1 MSDEVGPCHFGTEA
15 RLVAVSNMTPT
26 IKSYLDAASKVSPVG
41 TPELSHYPA
50 LKNLFDAVG
59 DELTPKVRAVVHYSE
74 PGSGQPDLGFFSA
87 DNPQPDRG
95 VVEVKGAG
103 DNLNDLI
110 ASKQVDDYWR
120 IHKLVLVTNLRE
132 FALVG
137 QDHAGAKR
145 TLERYSL
152 ANSSAAFDALLKHPV
167 AAANRHGVSL
177 GEYLLRV
184 MSHRSTIAEP
194 RDLARLLASYARDA
208 LQRVEQAAE
217 EEESLSTT
225 REALEQALGM
235 TFEDE
240 RGEGFFRSTLVQ
252 TLFYGVFAAWVL
264 WARAGKSGQFRWKDA
279 VYELRVPFLRML
291 FHQLTDPGRLE
302 RLNLVD
308 VLDWTEAALERVDRE
323 AFLKRFSEGEA
334 VQYFYEP
341 FLEAFDPELRKQLG
355 VWYTPREIV
364 RYMVARVD
372 RALRDDLGI
381 AKGLADDRV
390 VVLDP
395 CCGTGAF
402 LVETLRRIADTES
415 ASAGALTAAAVR
427 QAATDRVFGFEI
439 MPAPLVVAH
448 LEVGL
453 ALEQIGA
460 GLDDTQRAGVYLT
473 NALTGWEPQTT
484 KPLPFPELEQER
496 QQAAKVKQ
504 KRKILVVLGNPPY
517 NGFPG
522 VSDNA
527 EERKLTDAYR
537 EVKGADVPK
546 PQGQGL
552 NDLYVRFYRMAE
564 RRIAEK
570 TGEGVVCFISNYSWL
585 DGLSFPGMR
594 QRYLDAFDI
603 VRIDNLNGDKY
614 RTGKL
619 TPDGLPD
626 PSVFSTRD
634 DLLGI
639 QVGTAI
645 ATLVRRDSHQPAER
659 VEWRE
664 LWGVGK
670 LRELEESA
678 NAPVYKSVEPM
689 EGLGLLFAPVALSK
703 DWFGWP
709 SLVELFPKR
718 FHGVLTNRDA
728 FLVDLDGD
736 RLRTRLGDYFDP
748 AQGHDELALRYPM
761 AMKSTRRT
769 DARKVRDSLL
779 TRGTLDEDAFV
790 RFSYRPFDTRWLY
803 WEQETKL
810 LDERR
815 PEYRPHVFDGN
826 LWLSSTQQLRKGI
839 TEPQAS
845 FTRLAGSHHS
855 IERGAHM
862 FPLYLRDE
870 QFGEEVNGV
879 KRTAN
884 LSERARAYIKSQDA
898 EPEDLFH
905 HVLATLHDPAYRE
918 ANAGGLRMG
927 WPRIPLPGDP
937 GEFAASAVRG
947 RLLARLLDTESN
959 VDDLL
964 DPTIA
969 VPTKT
974 DGTQMQ
980 PADFTVTAGWGH
992 FGTNQAVMPG
1002 QGKINRRG
1010 DVVDVYLNDRAYWRD
1025 VPVEVWEYRLGGYQ
1039 VLKKWLSYRESKV
1052 LGRALSVSEVSWW
1065 SEVTRRIQAVLSTER
1080 KQQ

>member
-1 MSDEVGPCHFGTEA
+1 MPSSAILLFLNVDGRTLPEQTVPSSRAASTVSHIVDNGGQGTVRLSGEVRVHE
-15 RLVAVSNMTPT
+15 LKQAV
-26 IKSYLDAASKVSPVG
+26 KAYLDALSSVGVAG

-50 LKNLFDAVG
+50 LKSLFDAIG
-59 DELTPKVRAVVHYSE
+59 EQLTPKVRAVVHYSE
-74 PGSGQPDLGFFSA
+74 SAGGQPDLGFFSA

-95 VVEVKGAG
+95 VVEVKGA
-103 DNLNDLI
+103 DADLDQL
-110 ASKQVDDYWR
+110 SESEQVDTYWQT
-120 IHKLVLVTNLRE
+120 HKLVLVTNLRQ

-137 QDHAGAKR
+137 QDHEGAKR
-145 TLERYSL
+145 TLERYSI
-152 ANSSAAFDALLKHPV
+152 ADSTAAFDESLAHPV

-184 MSHRSTIAEP
+184 MSHRSTISEP

-217 EEESLSTT
+217 DEGSLSTI

-264 WARAGKSGQFRWKDA
+264 WARASKTGQFRWKDA

-323 AFLKRFSEGEA
+323 AFLTRFSEGEA

-381 AKGLADDRV
+381 PKGLADERV

-402 LVETLRRIADTES
+402 LVETLRRIAETES
-415 ASAGALTAAAVR
+415 ASAGALTAATVR
-427 QAATDRVFGFEI
+427 QAATERVFGFEI

-453 ALEQIGA
+453 ALEQLGA

-496 QQAAKVKQ
+496 KDAAEVKQ
-504 KRKILVVLGNPPY
+504 QRKILVVLGNPPY
-517 NGFPG
+517 SGFPG

-537 EVKGADVPK
+537 EVKGPDVPR

-570 TGEGVVCFISNYSWL
+570 TKEGVVCFISNYSWL

-614 RTGKL
+614 RTSKL

-626 PSVFSTRD
+626 PSVFSTED
-634 DLLGI
+634 DPIGI

-645 ATLVRRDSHQPAER
+645 ATLVRQKSHQGVQE
-659 VEWRE
+659 VDWRE
-664 LWGVGK
+664 LWGTGK
-670 LRELEESA
+670 LEELEESA
-678 NAPVYKSVEPM
+678 ATAGYKHIKPIAA
-689 EGLGLLFAPVALSK
+689 LGLPFGPIEPSRG
-703 DWFGWP
+703 WFNLP
-709 SLVELFPKR
+709 SLPDLFPTYYP
-718 FHGVLTNRDA
+718 GVKT
-728 FLVDLDGD
+728 GHD
-736 RLRTRLGDYFDP
+736 RLFVDIDPDRLKKRIEDQFDV
-748 AQGHDELALRYPM
+748 A
-761 AMKSTRRT
+761 
-769 DARKVRDSLL
+769 DS
-779 TRGTLDEDAFV
+779 DIIPY
-790 RFSYRPFDTRWLY
+790 SYRPFDVRWMY
-803 WEQETKL
+803 WTDKPGL
-810 LDERR
+810 LDRPR

-826 LWLSSTQQLRKGI
+826 QSLVSQQKPRREWSPAQVISPIGCLDLMDRSATCI
-839 TEPQAS
+839 
-845 FTRLAGSHHS
+845 
-855 IERGAHM
+855 
-862 FPLYLRDE
+862 PLYLRDE

-884 LSERARAYIKSQDA
+884 LSELALRYIESMGA

-927 WPRIPLPGDP
+927 WPRIPLPADAAV
-937 GEFAASAVRG
+937 FTASARRG
-947 RLLARLLDTESN
+947 SLLARLLDTESN

-964 DPTIA
+964 DASIA

-1002 QGKINRRG
+1002 QGKLERRG
-1010 DVVDVYLNDRAYWRD
+1010 NVVDVYLNDRAYWKD
-1025 VPVEVWEYRLGGYQ
+1025 VPIEVWEYRLGGYQ

-1052 LGRALSVSEVSWW
+1052 LGQSLSVSEVSWW
-1065 SEVTRRIQAVLSTER
+1065 SAVARRVSRILWTGGSDVG
-1080 KQQ
+1080 

>member
-1 MSDEVGPCHFGTEA
+1 M
-15 RLVAVSNMTPT
+15 
-26 IKSYLDAASKVSPVG
+26 
-41 TPELSHYPA
+41 
-50 LKNLFDAVG
+50 
-59 DELTPKVRAVVHYSE
+59 
-74 PGSGQPDLGFFSA
+74 
-87 DNPQPDRG
+87 
-95 VVEVKGAG
+95 
-103 DNLNDLI
+103 
-110 ASKQVDDYWR
+110 
-120 IHKLVLVTNLRE
+120 LVTNLRE

-137 QDHAGAKR
+137 QNHAGAKH

-152 ANSSAAFDALLKHPV
+152 AESSAAFDELLKHPL

-184 MSHRSTIAEP
+184 MSHRSTISEP

-217 EEESLSTT
+217 EEESLSTI

-235 TFEDE
+235 TFEDD

-264 WARAGKSGQFRWKDA
+264 WARAGKTGQFRWKDA

-308 VLDWTEAALERVDRE
+308 VLDWTEAALEWVDRE
-323 AFLKRFSEGEA
+323 AFLTRFSEGEA

-381 AKGLADDRV
+381 PKGLADERV

-402 LVETLRRIADTES
+402 LVETLRRIAETES

-427 QAATDRVFGFEI
+427 QAATERVFGFEI

-453 ALEQIGA
+453 ALEQLGA

-504 KRKILVVLGNPPY
+504 QRRILVVLGNPPY

-570 TGEGVVCFISNYSWL
+570 TKEGVVCFISNYSWL

-603 VRIDNLNGDKY
+603 VADRQPQRRQVPHRQAD
-614 RTGKL
+614 
-619 TPDGLPD
+619 
-626 PSVFSTRD
+626 TRRPARSER
-634 DLLGI
+634 LLH
-639 QVGTAI
+639 A
-645 ATLVRRDSHQPAER
+645 RRSSWHPGR
-659 VEWRE
+659 HGNR
-664 LWGVGK
+664 
-670 LRELEESA
+670 
-678 NAPVYKSVEPM
+678 NA
-689 EGLGLLFAPVALSK
+689 G
-703 DWFGWP
+703 
-709 SLVELFPKR
+709 
-718 FHGVLTNRDA
+718 
-728 FLVDLDGD
+728 
-736 RLRTRLGDYFDP
+736 
-748 AQGHDELALRYPM
+748 AQGIA
-761 AMKSTRRT
+761 STSCAGRVART
-769 DARKVRDSLL
+769 
-779 TRGTLDEDAFV
+779 
-790 RFSYRPFDTRWLY
+790 
-803 WEQETKL
+803 
-810 LDERR
+810 
-815 PEYRPHVFDGN
+815 
-826 LWLSSTQQLRKGI
+826 
-839 TEPQAS
+839 
-845 FTRLAGSHHS
+845 
-855 IERGAHM
+855 
-862 FPLYLRDE
+862 
-870 QFGEEVNGV
+870 
-879 KRTAN
+879 
-884 LSERARAYIKSQDA
+884 
-898 EPEDLFH
+898 
-905 HVLATLHDPAYRE
+905 
-918 ANAGGLRMG
+918 
-927 WPRIPLPGDP
+927 
-937 GEFAASAVRG
+937 
-947 RLLARLLDTESN
+947 
-959 VDDLL
+959 
-964 DPTIA
+964 
-969 VPTKT
+969 
-974 DGTQMQ
+974 
-980 PADFTVTAGWGH
+980 
-992 FGTNQAVMPG
+992 
-1002 QGKINRRG
+1002 
-1010 DVVDVYLNDRAYWRD
+1010 
-1025 VPVEVWEYRLGGYQ
+1025 
-1039 VLKKWLSYRESKV
+1039 
-1052 LGRALSVSEVSWW
+1052 LGRW
-1065 SEVTRRIQAVLSTER
+1065 QAQR
-1080 KQQ
+1080 A

>member
-1 MSDEVGPCHFGTEA
+1 MI
-15 RLVAVSNMTPT
+15 AVNELRQAV
-26 IKSYLDAASKVSPVG
+26 KQYLDAISVVSRVG
-41 TPELSHYPA
+41 TPELSHYTA
-50 LKNLFDAVG
+50 LDNLFDAIG
-59 DELTPKVRAVVHYSE
+59 EELSPKVRAVVHYSE
-74 PGSGQPDLGFFSA
+74 SSSGQPDLGFFSGENT
-87 DNPQPDRG
+87 DPDRG
-95 VVEVKGAG
+95 VVEVKGA
-103 DNLNDLI
+103 DTDLEALI
-110 ASKQVDDYWR
+110 ASEQVDTYWQAR
-120 IHKLVLVTNLRE
+120 KLVLVTNLRE

-137 QDHAGAKR
+137 QDREGAKA
-145 TLERYSL
+145 TLERYCL
-152 ANSSAAFDALLKHPV
+152 AGSSTAFDELLKHRV

-184 MSHRSTIAEP
+184 MSHRSTISEP

-217 EEESLSTT
+217 EEESLSTI

-264 WARAGKSGQFRWKDA
+264 WARAGPSDQSAGQFRWKDA

-341 FLEAFDPELRKQLG
+341 FLEAFDPDLRKQLG

-381 AKGLADDRV
+381 AKGLADERV

-402 LVETLRRIADTES
+402 LVETLRRIAETES

-453 ALEQIGA
+453 ALEQLGA

-496 QQAAKVKQ
+496 KDAAEVKQ
-504 KRKILVVLGNPPY
+504 QRKILVVLGNPPY
-517 NGFPG
+517 NGFAG
-522 VSDNA
+522 VAVDEEKEVLESYRHPSTAKASDSRA
-527 EERKLTDAYR
+527 
-537 EVKGADVPK
+537 
-546 PQGQGL
+546 L

-570 TGEGVVCFISNYSWL
+570 TKQGIVCFISNYSWL
-585 DGLSFPGMR
+585 DGLSFAGMR
-594 QRYLDAFDI
+594 ERYLNAFDAI
-603 VRIDNLNGDKY
+603 RIDNLHGDRIISEY
-614 RTGKL
+614 S
-619 TPDGLPD
+619 PDGRT
-626 PSVFSTRD
+626 SETVFAI
-634 DLLGI
+634 LGKSPGI
-639 QVGTAI
+639 RVGTAI
-645 ATLVRRDSHQPAER
+645 VMLSKLSDTSSGKVLYRDFDQARAETRREALLDSLNEGGLNHGYE
-659 VEWRE
+659 E
-664 LWGVGK
+664 LAP
-670 LRELEESA
+670 SA
-678 NAPVYKSVEPM
+678 K
-689 EGLGLLFAPVALSK
+689 LGLPLKPMYVSD

-709 SLVELFPKR
+709 ALVELFEQSLP
-718 FHGVLTNRDA
+718 GVHTGRDD
-728 FLVDLDGD
+728 FLIDTDLSD
-736 RLRTRLGDYFDP
+736 LRTRVSQYFDS
-748 AQGHDELALRYPM
+748 ELSNEEIRRRYPA
-761 AMKSTRRT
+761 AMRSSTAFAER
-769 DARKVRDSLL
+769 DAGKVRSSLVS
-779 TRGTLDEDAFV
+779 RGGPVESGFV
-790 RFSYRPFDTRWLY
+790 RDTYRPFDVRWLY
-803 WEQETKL
+803 WENDRRL
-810 LDERR
+810 LTAPSPDYWQHLI
-815 PEYRPHVFDGN
+815 PDN
-826 LWLSSTQQLRKGI
+826 IWLSSAKHLRKNP
-839 TEPQAS
+839 TEPQACVSKHAAS
-845 FTRLAGSHHS
+845 FHL
-855 IERGAHM
+855 IERGAAM

-879 KRTAN
+879 RRRPN
-884 LSERARAYIKSQDA
+884 LSELARAYIESMNA

-927 WPRIPLPGDP
+927 WPRIPLPTDAD
-937 GEFAASAVRG
+937 EFAASAERG

-964 DPTIA
+964 DPSIA

-974 DGTQMQ
+974 DGSYILDD
-980 PADFTVTAGWGH
+980 DFKVTAGWGH
-992 FGTNQAVMPG
+992 FGANQAVMPG

-1010 DVVDVYLNDRAYWRD
+1010 DMVDIYLNDHAYWKD
-1025 VPVEVWEYRLGGYQ
+1025 VPINVWEYRLGGYQ
-1039 VLKKWLSYRESKV
+1039 VLKKWLSYREQKV
-1052 LGRALSVSEVSWW
+1052 LGRGLEVEEVKWFSEVAQ
-1065 SEVTRRIQAVLSTER
+1065 RIATILDL
-1080 KQQ
+1080 

>member
-1 MSDEVGPCHFGTEA
+1 MTEL
-15 RLVAVSNMTPT
+15 RQAV
-26 IKSYLDAASKVSPVG
+26 KHYLDAISTVSRVG
-41 TPELSHYPA
+41 TPELSHYTA
-50 LKNLFDAVG
+50 LDNLFDAVG
-59 DELTPKVRAVVHYSE
+59 EELTPKVRAVVHHSE
-74 PGSGQPDLGFFSA
+74 SSGGQPDLGFFSGENT
-87 DNPQPDRG
+87 DPDRG
-95 VVEVKGAG
+95 VVEVKGA
-103 DNLNDLI
+103 DHDLEALI
-110 ASKQVDDYWR
+110 SSEQVDTYWQAR
-120 IHKLVLVTNLRE
+120 KLVLVTNLRE

-137 QDHAGAKR
+137 QDRYGAKA

-152 ANSSAAFDALLKHPV
+152 ADSNAAFDELLKHRTT
-167 AAANRHGVSL
+167 AANLHGVSL

-184 MSHRSTIAEP
+184 MSHRSTISEP
-194 RDLARLLASYARDA
+194 RELARLLASYARDA
-208 LQRVEQAAE
+208 LQRVEQAGE
-217 EEESLSTT
+217 EEDSLKPI
-225 REALEQALGM
+225 RDAIEQALGM
-235 TFEDE
+235 SFESEDGG
-240 RGEGFFRSTLVQ
+240 RFFRSTLVQ

-264 WARAGKSGQFRWKDA
+264 WARAGKPGRFGWKDT
-279 VYELRVPFLRML
+279 VYELRAPVLRML
-291 FHQLTDPGRLE
+291 FHQITDPGRLE
-302 RLNLVD
+302 RLGLD
-308 VLDWTEAALERVDRE
+308 EVLDWTEAALERVDRE
-323 AFLKRFSEGEA
+323 AFLTRFSEGEA

-381 AKGLADDRV
+381 PKGLADERV

-402 LVETLRRIADTES
+402 LVETLRLIAETES
-415 ASAGALTAAAVR
+415 ASAGALTAATVR

-453 ALEQIGA
+453 ALEQLGA

-496 QQAAKVKQ
+496 QDAAKVKQ
-504 KRKILVVLGNPPY
+504 QRRILVVLGNPPY

-522 VSDNA
+522 VSENA

-564 RRIAEK
+564 RRIAEQ

-619 TPDGLPD
+619 TPDGLSD
-626 PSVFSTRD
+626 PSVFSTPD
-634 DLLGI
+634 DPVGI
-639 QVGTAI
+639 QVGTGI
-645 ATLVRRDSHQPAER
+645 ATMVRKDSHQPAEQ

-670 LRELEESA
+670 LTELEDSA
-678 NAPVYKSVEPM
+678 NSATYKTVKPM
-689 EGLGLLFAPVALSK
+689 AGLGLPFAPVAVNE
-703 DWFGWP
+703 DWFDLP
-709 SLVELFPKR
+709 SLVDLFPAQYP
-718 FHGVLTNRDA
+718 GVKTSRDS
-728 FLVDLDGD
+728 FLVDIDTE
-736 RLRTRLGDYFDP
+736 RLEARINDYFDSP
-748 AQGHDELALRYPM
+748 TSHDEIAHRYPAVM
-761 AMKSTRRT
+761 REMRRFP
-769 DARKVRDSLL
+769 ARKVRDVLL
-779 TRGTLDEDAFV
+779 ARGEPHQGGITRY
-790 RFSYRPFDTRWLY
+790 SYRPFDDRWLY
-803 WEQETKL
+803 WDPDTKL
-810 LDERR
+810 LDEKRT
-815 PEYRPHVFDGN
+815 EYRPHVFPDNVWIEAREREPQPEYQRGTLTRLMADNFGN
-826 LWLSSTQQLRKGI
+826 GLSSW
-839 TEPQAS
+839 
-845 FTRLAGSHHS
+845 
-855 IERGAHM
+855 
-862 FPLYLRDE
+862 FPLYFRDE

-879 KRTAN
+879 KRTPN
-884 LSERARAYIKSQDA
+884 LSELALAYIESMRA

-927 WPRIPLPGDP
+927 WPRIPLPSDAA
-937 GEFAASAVRG
+937 EFAASAERG

-964 DPTIA
+964 DPSIA
-969 VPTKT
+969 VPTKI

-992 FGTNQAVMPG
+992 FGANQAVMPG
-1002 QGKINRRG
+1002 QGKVERRG
-1010 DVVDVYLNDRAYWRD
+1010 DVVDVYLNDRAYWKD
-1025 VPVEVWEYRLGGYQ
+1025 VPVKVWEYRLGGYQ

-1052 LGRALSVSEVSWW
+1052 LGRSLEVEEVKWFSEVAQ
-1065 SEVTRRIQAVLSTER
+1065 RIAAILDL
-1080 KQQ
+1080 

>member
-1 MSDEVGPCHFGTEA
+1 MQE
-15 RLVAVSNMTPT
+15 LKQAVQT
-26 IKSYLDAASKVSPVG
+26 YLDAISAVNLVG
-41 TPELSHYPA
+41 TPELSHYTA
-50 LKNLFDAVG
+50 LDNLFDAIG
-59 DELTPKVRAVVHYSE
+59 EQLAPKVRAVVQPSE
-74 PGSGQPDLGFFSA
+74 SGSGQPDFGFYSA
-87 DNPQPDRG
+87 GNPQPDRG
-95 VVEVKGAG
+95 VVEVKGA
-103 DNLNDLI
+103 DANLNDLI
-110 ASKQVDDYWR
+110 ASTQVDDYWQ

-137 QDHAGAKR
+137 HDHAGAKQ

-152 ANSSAAFDALLKHPV
+152 ASSSAAFDELLKHPV
-167 AAANRHGVSL
+167 AAASRHGVSL

-184 MSHRSTIAEP
+184 MSQRSTTSEP
-194 RDLARLLASYARDA
+194 RELARLLASHARDA

-217 EEESLSTT
+217 EEESLSTI

-264 WARAGKSGQFRWKDA
+264 WARAGKPGQFRWKDA

-323 AFLKRFSEGEA
+323 AFLTRFSEGEA

-381 AKGLADDRV
+381 LKGLADERV

-402 LVETLRRIADTES
+402 LVETLRRIAETES
-415 ASAGALTAAAVR
+415 ASSGALTAAAVR

-453 ALEQIGA
+453 SLDQLGA
-460 GLDDTQRAGVYLT
+460 GRHTQRAGVYLT

-504 KRKILVVLGNPPY
+504 QRRILVVLGNPPY

-537 EVKGADVPK
+537 TVKGADVPK

-570 TGEGVVCFISNYSWL
+570 TKEGVVCFISNYSWL

-603 VRIDNLNGDKY
+603 VRSDNLNGDKY
-614 RTGKL
+614 RTGKV

-626 PSVFSTRD
+626 PSVFSTPD
-634 DLLGI
+634 DPVGI
-639 QVGTAI
+639 QVGTGI
-645 ATLVRRDSHQPAER
+645 ATMVRKDSHQPAEQ
-659 VEWRE
+659 VDWRE
-664 LWGVGK
+664 L
-670 LRELEESA
+670 
-678 NAPVYKSVEPM
+678 
-689 EGLGLLFAPVALSK
+689 
-703 DWFGWP
+703 
-709 SLVELFPKR
+709 
-718 FHGVLTNRDA
+718 
-728 FLVDLDGD
+728 
-736 RLRTRLGDYFDP
+736 
-748 AQGHDELALRYPM
+748 
-761 AMKSTRRT
+761 
-769 DARKVRDSLL
+769 
-779 TRGTLDEDAFV
+779 
-790 RFSYRPFDTRWLY
+790 
-803 WEQETKL
+803 
-810 LDERR
+810 
-815 PEYRPHVFDGN
+815 
-826 LWLSSTQQLRKGI
+826 
-839 TEPQAS
+839 
-845 FTRLAGSHHS
+845 
-855 IERGAHM
+855 
-862 FPLYLRDE
+862 
-870 QFGEEVNGV
+870 
-879 KRTAN
+879 
-884 LSERARAYIKSQDA
+884 
-898 EPEDLFH
+898 
-905 HVLATLHDPAYRE
+905 
-918 ANAGGLRMG
+918 
-927 WPRIPLPGDP
+927 
-937 GEFAASAVRG
+937 
-947 RLLARLLDTESN
+947 
-959 VDDLL
+959 
-964 DPTIA
+964 
-969 VPTKT
+969 
-974 DGTQMQ
+974 
-980 PADFTVTAGWGH
+980 
-992 FGTNQAVMPG
+992 
-1002 QGKINRRG
+1002 
-1010 DVVDVYLNDRAYWRD
+1010 
-1025 VPVEVWEYRLGGYQ
+1025 
-1039 VLKKWLSYRESKV
+1039 
-1052 LGRALSVSEVSWW
+1052 
-1065 SEVTRRIQAVLSTER
+1065 
-1080 KQQ
+1080 

>member
-1 MSDEVGPCHFGTEA
+1 MNDLK
-15 RLVAVSNMTPT
+15 RAVRE
-26 IKSYLDAASKVSPVG
+26 YLQAISKVSLVG
-41 TPELSHYPA
+41 TPELSHYTA
-50 LKNLFDAVG
+50 LDNLFDAIG
-59 DELTPKVRAVVHYSE
+59 EELTPKVRAVVHYSE
-74 PGSGQPDLGFFSA
+74 SSSGQPDLGFFSGENT
-87 DNPQPDRG
+87 DPDRG
-95 VVEVKGAG
+95 VVEVKGA
-103 DNLNDLI
+103 DHDIEAPI
-110 ASKQVDDYWR
+110 ASEQVDTYWQT
-120 IHKLVLVTNLRE
+120 HKLVLVTNLRE

-137 QDHAGAKR
+137 QDHAGAKH

-152 ANSSAAFDALLKHPV
+152 AKSSGAFDELLKHPV
-167 AAANRHGVSL
+167 AAASRHGVSL

-184 MSHRSTIAEP
+184 MSHRATISEP

-217 EEESLSTT
+217 EEESLATI
-225 REALEQALGM
+225 RAALEQALGM
-235 TFEDE
+235 TFEGE

-264 WARAGKSGQFRWKDA
+264 WARAGKTGQFRWKDA
-279 VYELRVPFLRML
+279 VYELRVPFLRVL

-323 AFLKRFSEGEA
+323 AFLTRFSEGEA

-341 FLEAFDPELRKQLG
+341 FLEAFDPDLRKQLG

-381 AKGLADDRV
+381 AKGLANERV

-402 LVETLRRIADTES
+402 LVETLRRIAETES

-453 ALEQIGA
+453 ALEQLGA

-496 QQAAKVKQ
+496 QDAAEVKQ
-504 KRKILVVLGNPPY
+504 QRKILVVLGNPPY
-517 NGFPG
+517 NGFAG
-522 VSDNA
+522 VGLD
-527 EERKLTDAYR
+527 EERELSDAYR
-537 EVKGADVPK
+537 AVTGADVPK

-552 NDLYVRFYRMAE
+552 NDLYVRLYRMAE

-570 TGEGVVCFISNYSWL
+570 TGQGVVCFISNYSWL

-603 VRIDNLNGDKY
+603 VRIDNLNGDKF
-614 RTGKL
+614 RTGKR
-619 TPDGLPD
+619 TPEGEPD
-626 PSVFSTRD
+626 PSVFSTED
-634 DLLGI
+634 DPVGI

-645 ATLVRRDSHQPAER
+645 ATLVRKETHRPAEQ
-659 VEWRE
+659 VDWRE

-670 LRELEESA
+670 LKELEESEDSA
-678 NAPVYKSVEPM
+678 TYKAVKPM
-689 EGLGLLFAPVALSK
+689 AGLGLPFAPVAVSD
-703 DWFGWP
+703 DWFDCP
-709 SLVELFPKR
+709 TLTDLFPKS
-718 FHGVLTNRDA
+718 FPGVKTGR
-728 FLVDLDGD
+728 D
-736 RLRTRLGDYFDP
+736 RLFVDIAPDHLKKRIESQLDVADP
-748 AQGHDELALRYPM
+748 EIISY
-761 AMKSTRRT
+761 
-769 DARKVRDSLL
+769 
-779 TRGTLDEDAFV
+779 
-790 RFSYRPFDTRWLY
+790 SYRPFDVRWMY
-803 WEQETKL
+803 WTDKPGL
-810 LDERR
+810 LDR
-815 PEYRPHVFDGN
+815 PRPDYRPHVFDGN
-826 LWLSSTQQLRKGI
+826 QSLVSQQKPRREWSPAQVISPIGCLDLMDRSATCI
-839 TEPQAS
+839 
-845 FTRLAGSHHS
+845 
-855 IERGAHM
+855 
-862 FPLYLRDE
+862 PLYLRDD

-884 LSERARAYIKSQDA
+884 LSERARKYIESMSA

-927 WPRIPLPGDP
+927 WPRVPLPGDAA
-937 GEFAASAVRG
+937 EFAASAKRG
-947 RLLARLLDTESN
+947 RLLARLLDTESK

-964 DPTIA
+964 DPSIA

-974 DGTQMQ
+974 DGSQILDD
-980 PADFTVTAGWGH
+980 DFKVTAGWGH
-992 FGTNQAVMPG
+992 FGANQAVMPG
-1002 QGKINRRG
+1002 QGKIERRG
-1010 DVVDVYLNDRAYWRD
+1010 DMVDVYLNDGAYWKD
-1025 VPVEVWEYRLGGYQ
+1025 IPINVWEYRLGGYQ

-1052 LGRALSVSEVSWW
+1052 LGRGLTVSEVAWW
-1065 SEVTRRIQAVLSTER
+1065 SEVARRIAKML
-1080 KQQ
+1080 

>member
-1 MSDEVGPCHFGTEA
+1 MIE
-15 RLVAVSNMTPT
+15 LKQAVRE
-26 IKSYLDAASKVSPVG
+26 YLQAISKVSLVG
-41 TPELSHYPA
+41 TPELSHYTA
-50 LKNLFDAVG
+50 LDNLFVAIG
-59 DELTPKVRAVVHYSE
+59 EELTPKVRAVVHYSE
-74 PGSGQPDLGFFSA
+74 SNPGQPDLGFFSA
-87 DNPQPDRG
+87 NNPQPDRG
-95 VVEVKGAG
+95 VVEVKGA
-103 DNLNDLI
+103 DANLNDLI
-110 ASKQVDDYWR
+110 ASDQVDDYWQT
-120 IHKLVLVTNLRE
+120 HKLVLVTNLRE

-137 QDHAGAKR
+137 QNHEGAKR
-145 TLERYSL
+145 TLERYNL
-152 ANSSAAFDALLKHPV
+152 ADSSATFDDLLKHPV
-167 AAANRHGVSL
+167 AASNRHGVSL

-184 MSHRSTIAEP
+184 MSHRSTISEP

-217 EEESLSTT
+217 EEESLSTI

-264 WARAGKSGQFRWKDA
+264 WARAGKPGQFRWKDA

-323 AFLKRFSEGEA
+323 AFLTSFSEGEA

-381 AKGLADDRV
+381 AKGLADERV

-402 LVETLRRIADTES
+402 LVETLRRIAETES

-427 QAATDRVFGFEI
+427 QAATERVFGFEI

-453 ALEQIGA
+453 ALEQLGA

-473 NALTGWEPQTT
+473 NALTGWEPETT

-496 QQAAKVKQ
+496 RDAAEVKQ
-504 KRKILVVLGNPPY
+504 KHKILVVLGNPPY

-570 TGEGVVCFISNYSWL
+570 TKEGVVCFISNYSWL

-603 VRIDNLNGDKY
+603 VRIDNLHGDRIISEY
-614 RTGKL
+614 A
-619 TPDGLPD
+619 PDGRT
-626 PSVFSTRD
+626 SETVFAIQGKSP
-634 DLLGI
+634 GI
-639 QVGTAI
+639 RVGTAI
-645 ATLVRRDSHQPAER
+645 AMLTKSSRSTPNQVLYRDFDQARAEERREALLASLDSPNQNGGYKTLP
-659 VEWRE
+659 
-664 LWGVGK
+664 
-670 LRELEESA
+670 LRSR
-678 NAPVYKSVEPM
+678 
-689 EGLGLLFAPVALSK
+689 LGLPLKPTSVSDSWF
-703 DWFGWP
+703 DWP
-709 SLVELFPKR
+709 TLVELFPAS
-718 FHGVLTNRDA
+718 FPGVKTSN
-728 FLVDLDGD
+728 
-736 RLRTRLGDYFDP
+736 
-748 AQGHDELALRYPM
+748 
-761 AMKSTRRT
+761 
-769 DARKVRDSLL
+769 DSLVTDIKL
-779 TRGTLDEDAFV
+779 NRVQERIADTVEASDSDFIRHA
-790 RFSYRPFDTRWLY
+790 YRPFDDRWLY
-803 WEQETKL
+803 WSDTTGL
-810 LDERR
+810 LDRPR
-815 PEYRPHVFDGN
+815 PEYRLHVFEGN
-826 LWLSSTQQLRKGI
+826 LWLSAAQLLRKG
-839 TEPQAS
+839 ERQPQS
-845 FTRLAGSHHS
+845 WFTRHMGSLHM
-855 IERGAHM
+855 IERTAIW
-862 FPLYLRDE
+862 FPLYLRDD

-879 KRTAN
+879 KRTSN
-884 LSERARAYIKSQDA
+884 LSELARAYIESMGA

-927 WPRIPLPGDP
+927 WPRIPLPTAAA
-937 GEFAASAVRG
+937 EFTASAQRG
-947 RLLARLLDTESN
+947 HLLARLLDTESK

-964 DPTIA
+964 DQSIA
-969 VPTKT
+969 VPTT
-974 DGTQMQ
+974 IDGTDMQ

-992 FGTNQAVMPG
+992 FGANQAVMPG

-1010 DVVDVYLNDRAYWRD
+1010 DMVDVYLNDRAYWRD
-1025 VPVEVWEYRLGGYQ
+1025 VPIEAWEYRLGGYQ

-1052 LGRALSVSEVSWW
+1052 LGRGLDVEEVKWW
-1065 SEVTRRIQAVLSTER
+1065 SEVARRVSGILGLTEDLN
-1080 KQQ
+1080 